1 MQTYTA
7 LEHRPGDTPQLYDLG
22 GGLVTQ
28 NTFGKVIRLDASQQV
43 TALTPVPIEAEERY
57 AFRAV
62 FRRTTNS
69 PDPSDDAIAC
79 GIDWLAADKTALS
92 TTTVETILNFT
103 VADGRREVRTSVVA
117 EAEGPSSVVAP
128 IGARYGVPWVRT
140 FGLGHA
146 TDVEVCS
153 LERLPFVS
161 VPVART
167 FYVTMDGKDLNEGNS
182 LTSPLASIT
191 EGLARAAAVGQPCVV
206 IVQPGEY
213 LVPPDTVIPANCALY
228 GYDLRVTKLS
238 LPPGQEVLGSS
249 FKCNTQSPLGI
260 GCCDGHT
267 KQAPQQRG
275 TWRDISRA

>member
-62 FRRTTNS
+62 FRRATNS

-92 TTTVETILNFT
+92 TTTINTILNFS

-117 EAEGPSSVVAP
+117 EAEGPASVVAP

-191 EGLARAAAVGQPCVV
+191 EGLARAAAVAQPCVV

-228 GYDLRVTKLS
+228 GYDLRVTKLMR
-238 LPPGQEVLGSS
+238 GQ
-249 FKCNTQSPLGI
+249 
-260 GCCDGHT
+260 
-267 KQAPQQRG
+267 
-275 TWRDISRA
+275 